1 MSLTDSAIFID
12 HSFCDIDRDF
22 ASWINDRRSARYAF
36 RFHDEGKLGL
46 STTCKRS
53 HVSLMDQIEAVID
66 SNFRRQTSKRLHLF
80 GLPIAQYGG
89 CERGR

>member
-1 MSLTDSAIFID
+1 
-12 HSFCDIDRDF
+12 
-22 ASWINDRRSARYAF
+22 
-36 RFHDEGKLGL
+36 
-46 STTCKRS
+46 
-53 HVSLMDQIEAVID
+53 MDQIEAVID

>member
-66 SNFRRQTSKRLHLF
+66 SSFRRQTLKLLHRLW
-80 GLPIAQYGG
+80 LPIAQYGV
-89 CERGR
+89 CLRGR